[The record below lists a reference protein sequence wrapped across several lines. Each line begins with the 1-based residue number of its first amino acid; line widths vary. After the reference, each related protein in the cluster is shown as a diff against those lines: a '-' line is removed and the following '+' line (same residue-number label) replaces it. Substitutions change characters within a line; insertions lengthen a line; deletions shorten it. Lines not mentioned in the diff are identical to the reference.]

1 MLSHV
6 HYNTNRVLLVV
17 ISVYIRA
24 VRKIFKMPGYTG
36 YKYCAVKDCDTS
48 TKNKTASVNLFKF
61 PENFS
66 DDFKTVVNREA
77 TWKPKI

>member
-48 TKNKTASVNLFKF
+48 TKNKTASVNLRNGGGRGHRH
-61 PENFS
+61 PLE
-66 DDFKTVVNREA
+66 DFYD
-77 TWKPKI
+77 

>member
-17 ISVYIRA
+17 ISVYVRA

-48 TKNKTASVNLFKF
+48 TKNKTASVNLPF
-61 PENFS
+61 
-66 DDFKTVVNREA
+66 T
-77 TWKPKI
+77 PKDY